1 VLLLDPVLDTGGT
14 VVCAIEELLSRGVP
28 MDNIT
33 VLNLISSPD
42 GLSLICGKYPRI
54 KVVTSSVDRRVNK
67 EGFVVPGVGD
77 FANRYFG
84 T

>member
-1 VLLLDPVLDTGGT
+1 MQKKRQLFCVVAGAETEWLVL
-14 VVCAIEELLSRGVP
+14 CSQ
-28 MDNIT
+28 
-33 VLNLISSPD
+33 
-42 GLSLICGKYPRI
+42 I